1 MVMKMVSEN
10 LEGKS
15 VRKVLL
21 ELAEGEHVL

>member
-10 LEGKS
+10 LKGKS

-21 ELAEGEHVL
+21 ELAEGEHML